1 MLARSRIRIA
11 KIGQKRLDIR
21 RNKPHSLD
29 GFVSRGV
36 PDDRQAKP
44 LSARLPKRLEDM
56 GGVMRRRHK
65 VDVQSPFSLK
75 LEKNPRQA
83 RDGDIRS
90 CTTIGNAGVLA
101 IDAMQRTIR
110 EEHGSTARLA
120 RYRRLFPE
128 MKRRTR
134 DAQLVRRAAHSVP
147 PRSPVGSAATGTQF
161 AARQKI
167 FEHVFLHYDRN
178 AACTKSVGRA
188 ELRRPTTS
196 KRTLDSLHLARDAVG
211 DRQVLSTIFAPED
224 DGDHARADMA
234 TDDRTDFAVHE

>member
-1 MLARSRIRIA
+1 
-11 KIGQKRLDIR
+11 
-21 RNKPHSLD
+21 
-29 GFVSRGV
+29 
-36 PDDRQAKP
+36 
-44 LSARLPKRLEDM
+44 
-56 GGVMRRRHK
+56 
-65 VDVQSPFSLK
+65 
-75 LEKNPRQA
+75 
-83 RDGDIRS
+83 
-90 CTTIGNAGVLA
+90 
-101 IDAMQRTIR
+101 
-110 EEHGSTARLA
+110 
-120 RYRRLFPE
+120 

-134 DAQLVRRAAHSVP
+134 DAQLGRRAAHSVP
-147 PRSPVGSAATGTQF
+147 PRSPVGSAAKGTQF